1 MKKLNTKITDRLKEE
16 IANFLDHSDVEAPTL
31 CIMKGSVGEETEE
44 KWIYGAYG
52 PENIEKLVPEFRSQ
66 GYELL
71 YDIDGLTVAVYQPR
85 LISELGG
92 KTLDSGGDRLILL
105 E

>member
-16 IANFLDHSDVEAPTL
+16 IADFLGHTEVEEPTL
-31 CIMKGSVGEETEE
+31 CLMKGSVGEETEE

-66 GYELL
+66 GHELL
-71 YDIDGLTVAVYQPR
+71 YDIDGITVAIYQPH
-85 LISELGG
+85 LISELDG
-92 KTLDSGGDRLILL
+92 KILDSGADRLILI